1 MGFPGSRIR
10 KIAWSLAALL
20 VVAGVVA
27 AAVWR
32 ERWWPE
38 SAASQTAGN
47 GKARSNGGDAH
58 DHGHD
63 HAHDEA
69 NSIELS
75 PWALRNINYEPVT
88 VQLSDYARTVTLP
101 AIVVERPGRSQIQ
114 VTAPMSGVIS
124 RVDVVAG
131 MAVEPGSRLFEIR
144 LMHEELVTAQREFLR
159 TAESLDV
166 IRRELARL
174 ESAGEGVVAGRRVLE
189 QDYERQK
196 LEASL
201 LAERQALLLHGL
213 SDAQVNE
220 ILRTR
225 QLLSSLTVTAPEHEH
240 ESEGAAGA
248 CAEDHL
254 FHVQQLPV
262 VQGQHVDAGETLC
275 VLADHCELYIEG
287 RAYEDDAAALRAAVR
302 DRIPVSAVLLTGDQ
316 KSDVIENLRVMYL
329 ADQIDASSRA
339 FRFYIPLPNEVLLDQ
354 ATSAGVRFIEW
365 RFKPGQ
371 RMELRVPVQRWEKQI
386 VLPVDAVVEDG
397 AEMYVYQR
405 NGDHFDRVPVHVIY
419 RDRQAVVVAND
430 GAIFPGDV
438 IAGRGAYQMHLAL
451 KNQAGGGID
460 PHAGHSH

>member
-1 MGFPGSRIR
+1 MGFPRSRIR
-10 KIAWSLAALL
+10 KVVWTLAALL
-20 VVAGVVA
+20 VVGGVVA

-38 SAASQTAGN
+38 PAAPQAAANGN
-47 GKARSNGGDAH
+47 AQSDHDH

-63 HAHDEA
+63 HKHDSA

-114 VTAPMSGVIS
+114 VTAPLAGVVS
-124 RVDVVAG
+124 RVYVVAG
-131 MAVEPGSRLFEIR
+131 TAVEPGSPLFEVR
-144 LMHEELVTAQREFLR
+144 LMHEELVSAQREFLR

-166 IRRELARL
+166 VRREIARL
-174 ESAGEGVVAGRRVLE
+174 ESAGEGVVAGRRVVE

-201 LAERQALLLHGL
+201 RAERQALLLHGL
-213 SDAQVNE
+213 SDAQVDE
-220 ILRTR
+220 ILNSR
-225 QLLSSLTVTAPEHEH
+225 QLLRTLTVTAPDHEH
-240 ESEGAAGA
+240 EGEAGA
-248 CAEDHL
+248 CAEEHL

-262 VQGQHVDAGETLC
+262 VQGQHVEAGETLC

-287 RAYEDDAAALRAAVR
+287 RAYEDDAAALRTAVR
-302 DRIPVSAVLLTGDQ
+302 EGLPVSAVLLTGDKQ
-316 KSDVIENLRVMYL
+316 SDVVENLRVMYL
-329 ADQIDASSRA
+329 SDQIDTGSRA
-339 FRFYIPLPNEVLLDQ
+339 FRFYIQLPNEVLLDR
-354 ATSAGVRFIEW
+354 ATPAGTRFIEW

-371 RMELRVPVQRWEKQI
+371 RMELRVPVQRWSDQI
-386 VLPVDAVVEDG
+386 VLPVDAVVVDG
-397 AEMYVYQR
+397 AETYVYQR

-430 GAIFPGDV
+430 GALFPGDV
-438 IAGRGAYQMHLAL
+438 IAGRGAYQMHLAV
-451 KNQAGGGID
+451 KNQSGGGID

>member
-1 MGFPGSRIR
+1 MGFPRSRNR
-10 KIAWSLAALL
+10 TIAWSLAAILI
-20 VVAGVVA
+20 VVGVVA

-32 ERWWPE
+32 EHWWPE
-38 SAASQTAGN
+38 PAASSTAAN
-47 GKARSNGGDAH
+47 GQPGSKNGH

-63 HAHDEA
+63 HDHAHNAA

-101 AIVVERPGRSQIQ
+101 AIVVERPGLSQIQ
-114 VTAPMSGVIS
+114 VTAPLSGVVTRIN
-124 RVDVVAG
+124 VVAG
-131 MAVEPGSRLFEIR
+131 MAVEPGSPLFEIR
-144 LMHEELVTAQREFLR
+144 LMHEELVSAQREFLR

-166 IRRELARL
+166 IRREIARL

-213 SDAQVNE
+213 SETQVDQ

-225 QLLSSLTVTAPEHEH
+225 QLLRSLTVSALDHEH
-240 ESEGAAGA
+240 EGESGA
-248 CAEDHL
+248 CAEEHL
-254 FHVQQLPV
+254 FHVQQLSV
-262 VQGQHVDAGETLC
+262 VQGQHVEAGETLC
-275 VLADHCELYIEG
+275 ILADHCELYIEG
-287 RAYEDDAAALRAAVR
+287 HAYEDDAEALRAAVR
-302 DRIPVSAVLLTGDQ
+302 DRIPISAVLLTGDQ
-316 KSDVIENLRVMYL
+316 RSDVIENLHVMYL

-339 FRFYIPLPNEVLLDQ
+339 FRFYIPLSNEVLLDR
-354 ATSAGVRFIEW
+354 TTPGGVRFIEW

-371 RMELRVPVQRWEKQI
+371 RMELRVPVQRWTKQI

-397 AEMYVYQR
+397 AETYVYQR

-438 IAGRGAYQMHLAL
+438 LAGRGAYQMHLAL

-460 PHAGHSH
+460 PHAGHNH

>member
-1 MGFPGSRIR
+1 MGFPRSRNR
-10 KIAWSLAALL
+10 TIAWSLAAILI
-20 VVAGVVA
+20 VVGVVA

-32 ERWWPE
+32 EHWWPE
-38 SAASQTAGN
+38 SAASSTAAN
-47 GKARSNGGDAH
+47 GQPGSKNGH

-63 HAHDEA
+63 HDHAHNAA

-101 AIVVERPGRSQIQ
+101 AIVVERPGLSQIQ
-114 VTAPMSGVIS
+114 VTAPLSGVVTRIN
-124 RVDVVAG
+124 VVAG
-131 MAVEPGSRLFEIR
+131 MAVEPGSPLFEIR
-144 LMHEELVTAQREFLR
+144 LMHEELVSAQREFLR

-166 IRRELARL
+166 IRREIARL

-213 SDAQVNE
+213 SETQVDQ

-225 QLLSSLTVTAPEHEH
+225 QLLRSLTVSAPDHEH
-240 ESEGAAGA
+240 EGESGA
-248 CAEDHL
+248 CAEEHL
-254 FHVQQLPV
+254 FHVQQLSV
-262 VQGQHVDAGETLC
+262 VQGQHVEAGETLC
-275 VLADHCELYIEG
+275 ILADHCELYIEG
-287 RAYEDDAAALRAAVR
+287 HAYEDDAEALRAAVR
-302 DRIPVSAVLLTGDQ
+302 DRIPISAVLLTGDQ
-316 KSDVIENLRVMYL
+316 RSDVIENLHVMYL

-339 FRFYIPLPNEVLLDQ
+339 FRFYIPLSNEVLLDR
-354 ATSAGVRFIEW
+354 TTPGGVRFIEW

-371 RMELRVPVQRWEKQI
+371 RMELRVPVQRWTKQI

-397 AEMYVYQR
+397 AETYVYQR

-438 IAGRGAYQMHLAL
+438 LAGRGAYQMHLAL

-460 PHAGHSH
+460 PHAGHNH

>member
-1 MGFPGSRIR
+1 MGFPRSRNR
-10 KIAWSLAALL
+10 TIAWSLAAILI
-20 VVAGVVA
+20 VVGVVA

-32 ERWWPE
+32 EHWWPE
-38 SAASQTAGN
+38 PAASSTAAN
-47 GKARSNGGDAH
+47 GQPGSKNGH

-63 HAHDEA
+63 HDHAHNAA

-101 AIVVERPGRSQIQ
+101 AIVVERPGLSQIQ
-114 VTAPMSGVIS
+114 VTAPLSGVVTRIN
-124 RVDVVAG
+124 VVAG
-131 MAVEPGSRLFEIR
+131 MAVEPGSPLFEIR
-144 LMHEELVTAQREFLR
+144 LMHEELVSAQREFLR

-166 IRRELARL
+166 IRREIARL

-213 SDAQVNE
+213 SETQVDQ

-225 QLLSSLTVTAPEHEH
+225 QLLRSLTVSAPDHEH
-240 ESEGAAGA
+240 EGESGA
-248 CAEDHL
+248 CAEEHL
-254 FHVQQLPV
+254 FHVQQLSV
-262 VQGQHVDAGETLC
+262 VQGQHVEAGETLC
-275 VLADHCELYIEG
+275 ILADHCELYIEG
-287 RAYEDDAAALRAAVR
+287 HAYEDDAEALRAAVR
-302 DRIPVSAVLLTGDQ
+302 DRIPISAVLLTGDQ
-316 KSDVIENLRVMYL
+316 RSDVIENLHVMYL

-339 FRFYIPLPNEVLLDQ
+339 FRFYIPLSNEVLLDR
-354 ATSAGVRFIEW
+354 TTPGGVRFIEW

-371 RMELRVPVQRWEKQI
+371 RMELRVPVQRWTKQI

-397 AEMYVYQR
+397 AETYVYQR

-438 IAGRGAYQMHLAL
+438 LAGRGAYQMHLAL

-460 PHAGHSH
+460 PHAGHNH

>member
-1 MGFPGSRIR
+1 MGFPRSRIR
-10 KIAWSLAALL
+10 KVVWALAALL

-38 SAASQTAGN
+38 PAAPQAAAKDDDHSGHNQ
-47 GKARSNGGDAH
+47 DH
-58 DHGHD
+58 DHDHD
-63 HAHDEA
+63 HQHDAA

-114 VTAPMSGVIS
+114 VTAPLSGVIS
-124 RVDVVAG
+124 HVDVVAG
-131 MAVEPGSRLFEIR
+131 MAVEPGSPLFQVR
-144 LMHEELVTAQREFLR
+144 LMHEELVSAQREFLR

-166 IRRELARL
+166 VRREIARL

-201 LAERQALLLHGL
+201 RAERQALLLHGL
-213 SDAQVNE
+213 SDAQVDE
-220 ILRTR
+220 ILSSR
-225 QLLSSLTVTAPEHEH
+225 QLLRSLTVTAPDHEH
-240 ESEGAAGA
+240 EGEAGA
-248 CAEDHL
+248 CAEEHL

-262 VQGQHVDAGETLC
+262 VQGKYVEAGETLC

-287 RAYEDDAAALRAAVR
+287 HAYEDDAAALRTAVR
-302 DRIPVSAVLLTGDQ
+302 DRIPISAVLLTGDQ
-316 KSDVIENLRVMYL
+316 QAGVVENLHVMYL
-329 ADQIDASSRA
+329 SDQIDAASRA
-339 FRFYIPLPNEVLLDQ
+339 FRFYIQLPNAVLLDR
-354 ATSAGVRFIEW
+354 ATPGGTRFIEW

-371 RMELRVPVQRWEKQI
+371 RLELRVPVQRWNDQI

-397 AEMYVYQR
+397 AETYVFQR

-430 GAIFPGDV
+430 GALFPGDV
-438 IAGRGAYQMHLAL
+438 IAGRGAYQMHLAV